1 MKIKT
6 FIILVYVIAGLLI
19 SILSAFITFFIIGT
33 PIGTK
38 MFLQIIVAIIFMLP
52 IIILISYLIGKYLSI
67 KFTHISKRLKRIK
80 EENFLKSN
88 DGSFILEIEEINI
101 HMNYLAKQL
110 NELIKNLKLKNQ
122 NLSNL
127 LISMSHDIKTPITI
141 INGYIEEIEDDL
153 VKKDDLPSV
162 LLHMKTEINF
172 LDELTIDML
181 NYINSMKEN
190 KEKETIHIHSFI
202 DKEIFPILPVKN
214 CINYINALDKK
225 HIIIFNRMDFKKIC
239 LNIFTNALRHTPQG
253 YIKIM
258 NENENILFENNGDI
272 INLKFK
278 DKIFEPF
285 FTISKSRDKKE
296 SGFGLGLSIVKNL
309 SENNLYY
316 SYLKNSDENRTV
328 FCLEKQQ

>member
-19 SILSAFITFFIIGT
+19 SILSAFITFFIIGA
-33 PIGTK
+33 PIGMK
-38 MFLQIIVAIIFMLP
+38 MFLQIILAIIFMLP

-67 KFTHISKRLKRIK
+67 KFTRISKRLEMIK

-88 DGSFILEIEEINI
+88 DGSFILEIEEINV

-190 KEKETIHIHSFI
+190 KEKESIHIHSFI
-202 DKEIFPILPVKN
+202 NKEIFPILPVKN
-214 CINYINALDKK
+214 GINYINGLDKE
-225 HIIIFNRMDFKKIC
+225 HIIIFNRMDLKKVC

-253 YIKIM
+253 YIKII
-258 NENENILFENNGDI
+258 NENESILFENNGDI

-285 FTISKSRDKKE
+285 FTISKNRDKKE

-309 SENNLYY
+309 SHNNFYH